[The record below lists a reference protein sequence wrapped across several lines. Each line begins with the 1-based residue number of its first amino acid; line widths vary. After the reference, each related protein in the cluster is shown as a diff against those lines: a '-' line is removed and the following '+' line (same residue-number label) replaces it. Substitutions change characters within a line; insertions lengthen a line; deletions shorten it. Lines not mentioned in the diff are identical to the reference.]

1 MGRII
6 AVTVV
11 VLVGALALT
20 SCSPEKLLQMA
31 VKKGAKV
38 QTDTVFQNVV
48 TERTVTDTLTKFQT
62 VNKILAGDT
71 VVINTFRWKLK
82 ERIDTVTKTRYVQVE
97 CKPDTVRVPVEV
109 TTEISAGYTKW
120 QMIGST
126 LGGILFVG
134 LMAFGA
140 YKFAGLIKKNA

>member
-1 MGRII
+1 MKKFLL
-6 AVTVV
+6 
-11 VLVGALALT
+11 LVILLFN
-20 SCSPEKLLQMA
+20 CSPEKLLQMA

-62 VNKILAGDT
+62 VNRILSGDT

-97 CKPDTVRVPVEV
+97 CKPDTLRVPVEV

-120 QMIGST
+120 QLVLSVVGS
-126 LGGILFVG
+126 LVFAAAVG
-134 LMAFGA
+134 VGA
-140 YKFAGLIKKNA
+140 YKLAQLIKRNA